1 MLPSWLVLLAWA
13 PHEQAAD
20 APHVDVEHVADIGV
34 DVVEVPRLLDES
46 GAAKEPFELDVL
58 DLEAPRLL

>member
-1 MLPSWLVLLAWA
+1 MLFAWA

-20 APHVDVEHVADIGV
+20 APLVNVEHVADVAV

-46 GAAKEPFELDVL
+46 GAAEEPFELDVL
-58 DLEAPRLL
+58 DLEAPQLL

>member
-1 MLPSWLVLLAWA
+1 MVLFAWA
-13 PHEQAAD
+13 PHEQATD
-20 APHVDVEHVADIGV
+20 APHVDVEHVADVGV

-46 GAAKEPFELDVL
+46 GAAEEPFELDVL